1 MIDRQTD
8 RQTDRHASIATRIH
22 CNVLDL
28 HLNILEIFMQEL
40 VTAEVKRYMQIGVG
54 LYIKHIYKQLSEERT
69 QENSELSGRESGM
82 SVTYTCHVT
91 SVSPQTR
98 MWANAQR
105 DGRPAEHRWHPV
117 FQTAKFGW
125 RPLLECRAVTLPSR
139 ETRLNLEGCPKLPNR
154 SQPLVGRS
162 SPYYQDMWR
171 RYHCLTGFFPIVDTS
186 LSCEDTARQSCV
198 MVPRWRF
205 FCVMYFQRAACST
218 FQTCI
223 LNSH

>member
-1 MIDRQTD
+1 
-8 RQTDRHASIATRIH
+8 
-22 CNVLDL
+22 
-28 HLNILEIFMQEL
+28 
-40 VTAEVKRYMQIGVG
+40 MQIGVG
-54 LYIKHIYKQLSEERT
+54 LYTKHIYKQLSKERT
-69 QENSELSGRESGM
+69 QEDSGLQRRM

-139 ETRLNLEGCPKLPNR
+139 ETRLNLEGYPKLPNR

-171 RYHCLTGFFPIVDTS
+171 RYHCLTGFFR
-186 LSCEDTARQSCV
+186 LSIRPLVAKIQPDKVVRWCRDGDFFASCISSE
-198 MVPRWRF
+198 P
-205 FCVMYFQRAACST
+205 RAARFRPAS
-218 FQTCI
+218 
-223 LNSH
+223 